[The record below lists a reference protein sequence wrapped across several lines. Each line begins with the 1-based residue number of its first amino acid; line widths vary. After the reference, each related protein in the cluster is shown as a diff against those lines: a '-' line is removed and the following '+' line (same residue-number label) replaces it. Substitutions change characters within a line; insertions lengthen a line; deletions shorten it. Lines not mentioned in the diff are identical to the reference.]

1 MLDRYLKNLSIEVEP
16 FAICMLDMGWRL
28 TLPGSPVAM
37 LHFIVQGEGWVISS
51 DGQRQRIGPNWLVV
65 IPAGNVISLETRG
78 QMLHELRIECAPEG
92 PPVHRIRA
100 CNGGPLEMVVGCGTL
115 NVRYG
120 EAVGLFD
127 HLSQTLVVDLSSIP
141 EVPLLYQ
148 GILCEQAGSQLGSPV
163 LQGAIMMQLLVYMF
177 RKLSSDSESTLP
189 WLAALDDPRLA
200 AALDAI
206 IENPGTHHT
215 VESLAEIAH
224 MSRSA
229 FAKSFHEAFDHS
241 PINLVNHIRM
251 EQAAKLLGAGQVP
264 VEQVASRIGFSSR
277 SHFSQAF
284 KKHTG
289 MTPVEFRRG

>member
-1 MLDRYLKNLSIEVEP
+1 MV
-16 FAICMLDMGWRL
+16 
-28 TLPGSPVAM
+28 
-37 LHFIVQGEGWVISS
+37 
-51 DGQRQRIGPNWLVV
+51 
-65 IPAGNVISLETRG
+65 
-78 QMLHELRIECAPEG
+78 HELEIKSAPEG
-92 PPVHRIRA
+92 PPVHRIKA
-100 CNGGPLEMVVGCGTL
+100 GNGGPLEMVVGCGTL

-141 EVPLLYQ
+141 EIPLLYQ
-148 GILCEQAGSQLGSPV
+148 GILPEPAGGQPGEAI
-163 LQGAIMMQLLVYMF
+163 LQGAIMTQLLVHMF

-206 IENPGTHHT
+206 IENPGAQHT
-215 VESLAEIAH
+215 VESLAETAN

-229 FAKSFHEAFDHS
+229 FAKSFHEAFDRS
-241 PINLVNHIRM
+241 PINLVNHVRM
-251 EQAAKLLGAGQVP
+251 EYAARLLGAGQVP

-284 KKHTG
+284 KKHMG
-289 MTPVEFRRG
+289 MTPVEFRSG